1 MNIEYEVPGSRRMG
15 YLARPVSNEI
25 AGGVLVLHG
34 GGGIG
39 EHAKQR
45 ADLLSS
51 MGYVAFVPD
60 LFGHPVDG
68 VEHAKRITAQLTED
82 WAELRARCNLAL
94 DILRGQSGVNSRRIA
109 AIGFC
114 FGGQAA
120 LELGR
125 SGAEVRAIV
134 GFHSQLRTC
143 RPEDSVNIKGSVLVC
158 LGDRDCFVSC
168 EEREEFMENMTRCHV
183 DCQLLLFSGVA
194 HSFTD
199 RFAEAS
205 GVPGLKYDARAD
217 RRAWTAMTE
226 LLSEVLGPKYE
237 QGGNL
242 VRHGQ
247 A

>member
-1 MNIEYEVPGSRRMG
+1 MDIEYDSSGGRRTG
-15 YLARPVSNEI
+15 YLALPT
-25 AGGVLVLHG
+25 AQDAPGVLVLHG

-39 EHAKQR
+39 PHAKQR
-45 ADLLSS
+45 ADMLAG

-68 VEHAKRITAQLTED
+68 VEAAKALTAELTD
-82 WAELRARCNLAL
+82 NWADLRARCNAGLHV
-94 DILRGQSGVNSRRIA
+94 LRAQPQVDPDRIA

-125 SGAEVRAIV
+125 SGADLRAIV

-143 RPEDSVNIKGSVLVC
+143 RPEDSANIKASVLLC
-158 LGDRDCFVSC
+158 LGDQDCFVSR
-168 EEREEFMENMTRCHV
+168 EEREEFIENMTETGV
-183 DCQLLLFSGVA
+183 DCQLLLFSGVG

-199 RFAEAS
+199 RLAEAS

-217 RRAWTAMTE
+217 RRAWAAMAQV
-226 LLSEVLGPKYE
+226 LSETLGSND
-237 QGGNL
+237 G
-242 VRHGQ
+242 
-247 A
+247 